1 MKIEKILNNNNRFI
15 KWGEYRMRR
24 QKAQLILLA
33 AITIAVSIVAMSL
46 IANNL
51 MNVGIKTYKKEQ
63 ASLFR
68 RYNSIRSIFLR
79 TISSAIGSMTYVSN
93 DDIYRVVNTTRDKIS
108 LLESR
113 YGYNFNVE
121 VTGIEKNINTKP
133 QTLYVDMRMSL
144 SSGDSYIDEDMSY
157 LLWSGNY

>member
-1 MKIEKILNNNNRFI
+1 MKIEKSLNNNNVFI
-15 KWGEYRMRR
+15 KWGEYRMRK

-33 AITIAVSIVAMSL
+33 AVTIAVSIVTMSL

-51 MNVGIKTYKKEQ
+51 MNVGIETYKREQ
-63 ASLFR
+63 ASLFE
-68 RYNSIRSIFLR
+68 RYRSVRSVFLS
-79 TISSAIGSMTYVSN
+79 TISSAVANMAYI
-93 DDIYRVVNTTRDKIS
+93 DDEDVYRIVNTTRDKIS

-121 VTGIEKNINTKP
+121 VIGIEKNINIKP
-133 QTLYVDMRMSL
+133 QTLYVDMRVSL
-144 SSGDSYIDEDMSY
+144 SSGDSYIYEDMSY